1 MFVKCILRWV
11 SAQNEPFSLTKTAH
25 FFVLQDKSVLHA
37 DSRGVERAVHH
48 THDLVEG
55 GTALRDIVFD
65 RAGAAAFGEK
75 RPQRIGKRLA
85 DVDHAHAGQ
94 TLFERR
100 TVHGVMRAAHDES
113 VDILAVKRFHV
124 PRADRLRD
132 DIVRRD
138 AVFHERHEKRAGTGD
153 DAHARVYGAD
163 ARFVCSAFHRRLR
176 ADDADRARFR
186 HACRELCG
194 AFDHAADRQI
204 EFLAQRAERV
214 GAHRAAGDDDHLHVL
229 AEQEA
234 LADTLVDSMLGFGP
248 LEPFLADES
257 ITEIM
262 VNGSRSLFYERE
274 GVLHRSEFC
283 FASDDEVRMLIDR
296 IIGPLGRRIDESSP
310 MVNAR
315 LAQGHRVNAIVPP
328 LALDGPMLTIR
339 TFSSRVITLQDMVE
353 SGSVEW
359 SVQRLLIWAVRARKS
374 IAVSGGT
381 GSGKTTLLN
390 ALSCH
395 VPPDERIIT
404 IEDSAELR
412 FLEHPHVVRLE
423 ARPRNAEGVGEVTI
437 RDLVANALRMRPDR
451 IIVGECRGGEALDML
466 SAMNTGHEGSLTTLH
481 ANSPKEAISRLVTM
495 VRFVADLPVD
505 AIESQIASAFDLIV
519 QTARGA
525 DGSRMVSQ
533 IAVISPGESIRE
545 CIVAPIYQ
553 RDICGGAGMWLSAPE
568 WVGDLVKLG
577 IATDKEVQSWKE
589 MSLCA
594 S

>member
-1 MFVKCILRWV
+1 MTL
-11 SAQNEPFSLTKTAH
+11 L
-25 FFVLQDKSVLHA
+25 
-37 DSRGVERAVHH
+37 
-48 THDLVEG
+48 
-55 GTALRDIVFD
+55 D
-65 RAGAAAFGEK
+65 R
-75 RPQRIGKRLA
+75 
-85 DVDHAHAGQ
+85 V
-94 TLFERR
+94 
-100 TVHGVMRAAHDES
+100 
-113 VDILAVKRFHV
+113 
-124 PRADRLRD
+124 
-132 DIVRRD
+132 
-138 AVFHERHEKRAGTGD
+138 
-153 DAHARVYGAD
+153 
-163 ARFVCSAFHRRLR
+163 
-176 ADDADRARFR
+176 
-186 HACRELCG
+186 
-194 AFDHAADRQI
+194 
-204 EFLAQRAERV
+204 
-214 GAHRAAGDDDHLHVL
+214 RAAGNETPAVSRATRDEMLEWLKGRVREQLPADDIASLAKGNPERARNEIRAVCRAAFEGSGRFDTGL

-234 LADTLVDSMLGFGP
+234 LADTLIDSMLGFGP
-248 LEPFLADES
+248 LEAFLADES
-257 ITEIM
+257 ITEI
-262 VNGSRSLFYERE
+262 
-274 GVLHRSEFC
+274 
-283 FASDDEVRMLIDR
+283 
-296 IIGPLGRRIDESSP
+296 

-353 SGSVEW
+353 SGSVER
-359 SVQRLLIWAVRARKS
+359 SVRRLLIWAVRARKS

-505 AIESQIASAFDLIV
+505 VIESQVASAFDLIV

-533 IAVISPGESIRE
+533 IAVISPGEGGRGCAVE
-545 CIVAPIYQ
+545 PIYR
-553 RDICGGAGMWLSAPE
+553 RDICGEEGTWLAAPE
-568 WVGDLVKLG
+568 WVGDLVKRR
-577 IATDKEVQSWKE
+577 IATDEEVCSWRE
-589 MSLCA
+589 ASLCA
-594 S
+594 L